1 MALAVETHV
10 DTLREQNERQKLFVG
25 AVTHEL
31 KTPLTSLLLN
41 VNTLRNVYLPEE
53 KQEALLTSM
62 DADGTKQG
70 FDLEMTRAVV
80 DAVHIPVIASGGCG
94 SLEHFAEVFEKSDAD
109 AALAASLFHFGELTV
124 PQVKEYLREQNIPV
138 RERA

>member
-62 DADGTKQG
+62 DAQLHWLETMVRKLLTLLSMKKEREDGAG
-70 FDLEMTRAVV
+70 IRAG
-80 DAVHIPVIASGGCG
+80 A
-94 SLEHFAEVFEKSDAD
+94 AD
-109 AALAASLFHFGELTV
+109 PGA
-124 PQVKEYLREQNIPV
+124 
-138 RERA
+138 

>member
-1 MALAVETHV
+1 MGTLAGNFNRGAGGGDPR
-10 DTLREQNERQKLFVG
+10 DTLREQNDGQKLFVG

-62 DADGTKQG
+62 DAQLHW
-70 FDLEMTRAVV
+70 LETMVRKLLTLLSMKKNAKM
-80 DAVHIPVIASGGCG
+80 APVSVPE
-94 SLEHFAEVFEKSDAD
+94 LLTQVR
-109 AALAASLFHFGELTV
+109 ELTRRCM
-124 PQVKEYLREQNIPV
+124 KST
-138 RERA
+138 ERLWKSPATGTFCPWTGI